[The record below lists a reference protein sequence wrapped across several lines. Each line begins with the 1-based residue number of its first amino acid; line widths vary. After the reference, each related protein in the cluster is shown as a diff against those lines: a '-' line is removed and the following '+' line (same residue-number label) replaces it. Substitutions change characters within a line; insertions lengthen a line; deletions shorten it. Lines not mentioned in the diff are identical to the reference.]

1 METTLQSV
9 RAFNRFYTRFVGVL
23 DEAFLGTP
31 LSIAEARVLWEI
43 ANRDGTLATDLQ
55 EALGLDPGYTSRI
68 LRRFEKEG
76 WIARGRGSD
85 ARRRPI
91 ALTEGGRAVFAD
103 LDERQRG
110 VIAEKLA
117 SLAAPDRDA
126 LGHALDT
133 ARGLLGDTKR
143 GYTIR
148 PHRAGD
154 MGMITARQAILYA
167 DGYDWGAPMEILLG
181 EVTSTF
187 LRDLQP
193 EREACWIA
201 ESGGAMAGSIFCCD
215 GGDGVAKLRLLYV
228 EPWARGMGIAN
239 DLVTRCVDF
248 ARAAGYGKMTL
259 WTHTVLTSARRIYAA
274 HGFEIVATE
283 IHHDFGE
290 PVQGETWDLTLLQR
304 RGSVDT
310 IDT

>member
-1 METTLQSV
+1 MEDTLQSV

-23 DEAFLGTP
+23 DEAFLGTS

-43 ANRDGTLATDLQ
+43 ANRDGTLAIELND
-55 EALGLDPGYTSRI
+55 ALGLDPGYTSRI
-68 LRRFEKEG
+68 LRRFEREG

-91 ALTEGGRAVFAD
+91 ALTEAGRAVFAD
-103 LDERQRG
+103 LDTRQRG
-110 VIAEKLA
+110 VIEAKLA
-117 SLAAPDRDA
+117 TLAAPDRDG

-133 ARGLLGDTKR
+133 ARGLLGDTRR

-167 DGYDWGAPMEILLG
+167 DGYGWGAPMEILLG
-181 EVTSTF
+181 EVTGAF
-187 LRDLQP
+187 LRDFQP
-193 EREACWIA
+193 DREACWIA

-215 GGDGVAKLRLLYV
+215 AGDEIAKLRLLYV
-228 EPWARGMGIAN
+228 EPWARGMGIAG
-239 DLVTRCVDF
+239 DLVTRCVAF
-248 ARAAGYGKMTL
+248 AREREYRKMTL

-283 IHHDFGE
+283 THHDFGE
-290 PVQGETWDLTLLQR
+290 PVAGETWDLMLR
-304 RGSVDT
+304 
-310 IDT
+310 